1 MEQRHYPDNK
11 SMTMKTLQYLAL
23 LLSLTMAMA
32 SCSGDSFKIDGKL
45 ANFDSGMVRVI
56 FPTDS
61 GMVDEWVSVDKK
73 GKFSYQGAVAD
84 PVIVSLLDSR
94 SHLLVMLVAT
104 SGDHIKVKGDA
115 AQPKTIKIKG
125 SKVNED
131 WQLFRDE
138 HAAFYTDPNPSRLDA
153 AIEKYVREHPA
164 DLLSTVLLMA
174 DYSDYSDVDKI
185 NAMLKG
191 IDVKVRPG
199 SLVQSFEGRSMNAQ
213 TSHLPRIMALK
224 LVKHGGDFEDVS
236 LVDRMTL
243 ISFWANPQDNRSA
256 LINKLNQV
264 GEGIRVIDV
273 LTESDTLRW
282 HQTIAA
288 DPKEWKHYWAP
299 GGPMEQD
306 VQLLGIK
313 TLPWYAVTD
322 STGLV
327 TYSGPSLDA
336 ALGKVTV
343 KPEQ

>member
-1 MEQRHYPDNK
+1 
-11 SMTMKTLQYLAL
+11 MTMKTLQYLAL
-23 LLSLTMAMA
+23 LLSLTMAMV

-61 GMVDEWVSVDKK
+61 GMVDEWVNVDKK
-73 GKFSYQGAVAD
+73 GKFSYRGVVAD

-94 SHLLVMLVAT
+94 SHLLVMLVAS

-115 AQPKTIKIKG
+115 AQPKTLKIKG

-199 SLVQSFEGRSMNAQ
+199 SLVRSFEGRSMNAQ
-213 TSHLPRIMALK
+213 TSRLPRIMALK

-343 KPEQ
+343 KSEQ

>member
-1 MEQRHYPDNK
+1 
-11 SMTMKTLQYLAL
+11 MKTLQYLAL

-61 GMVDEWVSVDKK
+61 GMVDEWVNVDNK

-236 LVDRMTL
+236 LVDRMTF

>member
-1 MEQRHYPDNK
+1 
-11 SMTMKTLQYLAL
+11 MKTLQYLAL

-61 GMVDEWVSVDKK
+61 GMVDEWVNVDNK

-94 SHLLVMLVAT
+94 SHLLVMLVAS

-115 AQPKTIKIKG
+115 AQPKTLKIKG

-199 SLVQSFEGRSMNAQ
+199 SLVRSFEGRSMNAQ
-213 TSHLPRIMALK
+213 TSRLPRIMALK

-336 ALGKVTV
+336 ALGKVAV
-343 KPEQ
+343 KSEQ

>member
-1 MEQRHYPDNK
+1 
-11 SMTMKTLQYLAL
+11 MKTLQYLAL

>member
-1 MEQRHYPDNK
+1 
-11 SMTMKTLQYLAL
+11 MKTLQYLAL

-32 SCSGDSFKIDGKL
+32 SCSGDSFKIDG
-45 ANFDSGMVRVI
+45 V
-56 FPTDS
+56 
-61 GMVDEWVSVDKK
+61 
-73 GKFSYQGAVAD
+73 VAD

-94 SHLLVMLVAT
+94 SHLLVMLVAS

-199 SLVQSFEGRSMNAQ
+199 SLVRSFEGRSMNAQ
-213 TSHLPRIMALK
+213 TSRLPRIMALK

-264 GEGIRVIDV
+264 GEDIRVIDV

-313 TLPWYAVTD
+313 SLPWYAVTD

-343 KPEQ
+343 KSEQ

>member
-1 MEQRHYPDNK
+1 
-11 SMTMKTLQYLAL
+11 MKTLQYLAL

-61 GMVDEWVSVDKK
+61 GMVDEWVNVDNK
-73 GKFSYQGAVAD
+73 GKFSYKGAVVD

-104 SGDHIKVKGDA
+104 NGDHIKVKGDA

-343 KPEQ
+343 KSEQ

>member
-1 MEQRHYPDNK
+1 
-11 SMTMKTLQYLAL
+11 MKTLQYLAL

-61 GMVDEWVSVDKK
+61 GMVDEWVNVDNK
-73 GKFSYQGAVAD
+73 GKFSYKGAVVD

-104 SGDHIKVKGDA
+104 NGDHIKVKGDA

-236 LVDRMTL
+236 LVDRMTF

>member
-1 MEQRHYPDNK
+1 
-11 SMTMKTLQYLAL
+11 MKTLQYLAL
-23 LLSLTMAMA
+23 LLSLTMTMA

-61 GMVDEWVSVDKK
+61 GMVDEWVNVDNK
-73 GKFSYQGAVAD
+73 GKFSYKGAVVD

-104 SGDHIKVKGDA
+104 NGDHIKVKGDA

-343 KPEQ
+343 KSEQ

>member
-1 MEQRHYPDNK
+1 
-11 SMTMKTLQYLAL
+11 MKTLQYLAL

-61 GMVDEWVSVDKK
+61 GMVDEWVNVDNK

-153 AIEKYVREHPA
+153 AIEKYVRENPT
-164 DLLSTVLLMA
+164 DMLSTVLLVS
-174 DYSDYSDVDKI
+174 DYSDYSDRAKVNK
-185 NAMLKG
+185 MLKS
-191 IDVKVRPG
+191 IDAKARPE
-199 SLVQSFEGRSMNAQ
+199 SLATALGGASEWSAKQV
-213 TSHLPRIMALK
+213 LPRLTTLN
-224 LVKHGGDFEDVS
+224 LVKHGGGFEEIKLTDRVS
-236 LVDRMTL
+236 LL
-243 ISFWANPQDNRSA
+243 FFWANPQTQRDVINRQLDA
-256 LINKLNQV
+256 V
-264 GEGIRVIDV
+264 DDAVHVVDV
-273 LTESDTLRW
+273 LTESDSLKW
-282 HQTIAA
+282 HKTIAGEDRA
-288 DPKEWKHYWAP
+288 HYWAP
-299 GGPMEQD
+299 GGPLEQGI
-306 VQLLGIK
+306 QLLHISS
-313 TLPWYAVTD
+313 LPWYAVTD

-327 TYSGPSLDA
+327 TYSGPDLKA
-336 ALGKVTV
+336 ALDKVAM
-343 KPEQ
+343 K